1 MICLVSLYIVLVFWV
16 WFIQFYWFL
25 KCKTKIKRTNFFK
38 KNLLIGFF
46 VLICLVLL
54 CLRTSGLLL
63 VSSSFLGSRP
73 LCYLLLVFVPPLS
86 SGSPGASACGRWRPG
101 VTTYEQGFSG
111 ACCFLSLSLSLSLSV
126 YLSLSLYLR
135 SHGFSFSSFFR
146 SPPGFFQFFYLF
158 LLFSVPPVHGLS
170 LAFYKA
176 RECHAVASK

>member
-111 ACCFLSLSLSLSLSV
+111 ACCFLSLSLSLSLC
-126 YLSLSLYLR
+126 LAL
-135 SHGFSFSSFFR
+135 SFSVSSF
-146 SPPGFFQFFYLF
+146 PWFFFFF
-158 LLFSVPPVHGLS
+158 FFSVSPWFFSVLLS
-170 LAFYKA
+170 CSPLFCPSCAWPF
-176 RECHAVASK
+176 SGFL